1 MQPPN
6 LKVGLDLKSY
16 PTVLV
21 TNKLKH
27 HQPIEKFQNVNASH
41 APEKIMGRRER
52 ESTVD
57 LRCKINGT
65 PARAV
70 VLPPFANR
78 HGYGYEYQIQY
89 ISDTQ
94 IRYFHKNTN
103 TGIRI

>member
-41 APEKIMGRRER
+41 APEKIMGRR
-52 ESTVD
+52 
-57 LRCKINGT
+57 GT
-65 PARAV
+65 PARAA
-70 VLPPFANR
+70 VLPPFASR

-89 ISDTQ
+89 VSDMQ

-103 TGIRI
+103 TEIRIQYLKNK